1 MVSCSWEEYE
11 VVIQQALL
19 YHQHKLSR
27 YLHHSSSLTLMSGMV
42 CIWEQRQRLAAQRH
56 NICTQ
61 LWAASL
67 WTAERRCNRASW
79 SLRNLRNSAGDD
91 KTNSRHTTAFVE
103 LFCFWPLQPPPTHGP
118 LRASDPTP
126 MGDDAVMGLKMRRLC
141 IRVHPLSRETHWE
154 TLDTNMEIEWV
165 TVWGV
170 RESPEDFRNAS
181 STLLHRSLRSH
192 SSSSRQL
199 ELLSFSNPSL
209 LILFLLFS
217 MSPLT
222 LPLSIWREV
231 LCERGIV
238 TINDSNNFLLKFLTR
253 LFFRKGC

>member
-1 MVSCSWEEYE
+1 MK
-11 VVIQQALL
+11 LL
-19 YHQHKLSR
+19 FSR
-27 YLHHSSSLTLMSGMV
+27 HFYITS
-42 CIWEQRQRLAAQRH
+42 
-56 NICTQ
+56 
-61 LWAASL
+61 
-67 WTAERRCNRASW
+67 
-79 SLRNLRNSAGDD
+79 
-91 KTNSRHTTAFVE
+91 TNSRDTCIIALPWLWCLAWFAFENNVSD
-103 LFCFWPLQPPPTHGP
+103 WPLRDITSAPSCERHLCGPPKGAATEPADPSETSETLRVMTRLTADTRLPLLSYFVFDPSNPPTHGP

-141 IRVHPLSRETHWE
+141 IRVHPLSRGTHWE